1 MNTCVLLVLQDNS
14 VLNDI
19 LLAWKEVGATGITV
33 LQSMGMSH
41 LMLKPGLRE
50 DFPMMPG
57 IDDLSEVS
65 SESNLT
71 LFTIVPD
78 EIIADRIVEATERIT
93 GSLDLPNT
101 GIIAVLPVI
110 RVVGLNLCTD

>member
-1 MNTCVLLVLQDNS
+1 MNTCVLLVLQDNT

-19 LLAWKEVGATGITV
+19 LIAWKKAGGTGITV
-33 LQSMGMSH
+33 LPSMGMSH

-50 DFPMMPG
+50 DLPMMPG

-65 SESNLT
+65 SESNHT

-78 EIIADRIVEATERIT
+78 ELTADRIIEATERIT

-110 RVVGLNLCTD
+110 RVVGLNICTD